1 MKAPL
6 SLIPLLPVTLAFV
19 AGIVFSYFG
28 VPIWCTGLWVIAG
41 IILALLRYRY
51 YAALVL
57 AIALG
62 QTDMW
67 LQQPDESVIIS
78 MCGEKAIEA
87 DVLSVR
93 ESETSR
99 TLKVKVI
106 SIGKDLTDMSRIP
119 SVYAHIVIPAF
130 LPSISPGDRIM
141 VMANMSK
148 PDSIQYFPEQLTY
161 KKILDRQGIAVS
173 GITVPDNIYRVKKS
187 PSLFSKF
194 IRLKNNIQKLIL
206 RSDLDSGTKEFLV
219 TAITGDSSIL
229 DEDTRKT
236 FATAGT
242 AHILA
247 LSGLH
252 VAIITAFCS
261 FLLFPLILVRY
272 IRKWRYLVMLIL
284 LWIFAIM
291 TGLSPSVTRATIIAS
306 SLLLATLLQRKHS
319 SFNALCLAALVILL
333 FEPSALFTI
342 SFQLSFAAVCG
353 ILLFG
358 KRLNPINQR
367 NRSKYITISFITMS
381 IGAMLATGIISSYY
395 FHTLPVYF
403 LVSNVLIAPILTP
416 LIGGGILLIILDAVS
431 IPSGWLCSALNTL
444 YGWVTG
450 ACDTIASLPGAEIS
464 HINVS
469 GIAMALWFSA
479 VGMLAIWLHKRRLF
493 YGIATGMLFL
503 SFITIIVIPIKKE
516 SFGAYIIPG
525 TYRTDIAICTPDKVD
540 IITTAGR
547 REHEK
552 VKESSFRA
560 FSDYMMSR
568 DIDSLSIAEGNFTTP
583 VAKYTYPLLSVGKK
597 HLLIADSKP
606 TLKPSVK
613 LDYILVCRGYRGTI
627 SELMESYN
635 AKLVILSGDLHPKR
649 HSNYEKE
656 CKFYDIKYISLKDKP
671 FKNILSD
678 D

>member
-1 MKAPL
+1 MM
-6 SLIPLLPVTLAFV
+6 
-19 AGIVFSYFG
+19 
-28 VPIWCTGLWVIAG
+28 
-41 IILALLRYRY
+41 RYRY
-51 YAALVL
+51 YAALAL
-57 AIALG
+57 AITLG

-67 LQQPDESVIIS
+67 IQQPDESVIIS
-78 MCGEKAIEA
+78 ICGEKSIEA

-93 ESETSR
+93 ETETSR

-106 SIGKDLTDMSRIP
+106 STGKDLTDMSRIP
-119 SVYAHIVIPAF
+119 SVDAHIVIPAF

-173 GITVPDNIYRVKKS
+173 GIAVPDNIYWVEKS

-194 IRLKNNIQKLIL
+194 IRLKTNIQKLIL

-229 DEDTRKT
+229 DENTREI

-252 VAIITAFCS
+252 VAIIAAFCS
-261 FLLFPLILVRY
+261 CLLFPLILIPY
-272 IRKWRYLVMLIL
+272 IRKWRYLVILIL
-284 LWIFAIM
+284 LWIFAVI

-353 ILLFG
+353 ILVFG
-358 KRLNPINQR
+358 KSLNPINQR
-367 NRSKYITISFITMS
+367 NRSQYITIGFITMS
-381 IGAMLATGIISSYY
+381 IGAMLATGIITGHY
-395 FHTLPVYF
+395 FHSLPVYF

-416 LIGGGILLIILDAVS
+416 LIGGGILLIILDAVT
-431 IPSGWLCSALNTL
+431 IPSGWLCSTLNTL
-444 YGWVTG
+444 YSWVTG
-450 ACDTIASLPGAEIS
+450 VCDTIASLPGAEIS
-464 HINVS
+464 HINIS
-469 GIAMALWFSA
+469 GIAMAIWFITVGVLALW
-479 VGMLAIWLHKRRLF
+479 LYKRKAF
-493 YGIATGMLFL
+493 YCLATGIMLL
-503 SFITIIVIPIKKE
+503 SFIAIIIIPKKQE
-516 SFGAYIIPG
+516 TFGAYIIPE
-525 TYRTDIAICTPDKVD
+525 TYRTDIAVCTPDKVE
-540 IITTAGR
+540 IITTAGS

-552 VKESSFRA
+552 VKESSLRR

-568 DIDSLSIAEGNFTTP
+568 NIDSLSIAGENFTNT
-583 VAKYTYPLLSVGKK
+583 VAKYTYPLLTTGKK
-597 HLLIADSKP
+597 HILIADSKP
-606 TLKPSVK
+606 TLKPGVK

-656 CKFYDIKYISLKDKP
+656 CKLHDIKYVSLKDSP
-671 FKNILSD
+671 FRNLLSD